1 MQTPTI
7 LIGAM
12 SKITHLQELI
22 QAEEIEA
29 VVVSSEF
36 DIPSIQYR
44 RCFSWSRLPE
54 PSELILVDSE
64 WFLVNERCFSAGMA
78 DNVKRDSLVYHAPL
92 FTLKPIPGAFDDDRF
107 AFLCSRVD
115 VPRFY
120 RLLAL
125 LRWQLIK
132 LNRKVLL
139 LAWMFGFLHV
149 ERYEALSW
157 SKLSIPF
164 IRHWKEPT
172 PYSPFP
178 TEYEQAPAPTPTPTV
193 ALGKDASQACSYCK
207 YYYGKQGINCAV
219 HPPGWLDADNVCPDW
234 DLK

>member
-1 MQTPTI
+1 
-7 LIGAM
+7 M
-12 SKITHLQELI
+12 SKITHLRELI

-29 VVVSSEF
+29 VVV
-36 DIPSIQYR
+36 PSKFGTPCIQYR
-44 RCFSWSRLPE
+44 RCFFWSRLPE

-64 WFLVNERCFSAGMA
+64 WLLVNEREFSTGVRN
-78 DNVKRDSLVYHAPL
+78 NVKENLLVYQDRL

-120 RLLAL
+120 RFIAL
-125 LRWQLIK
+125 LHWQLIK
-132 LNRKVLL
+132 LNRKALL
-139 LAWMFGFLHV
+139 IAWMFGFFPA
-149 ERYEALSW
+149 EYYEALSW
-157 SKLSIPF
+157 SKLYIPF
-164 IRHWKEPT
+164 IRRWEEPA

-178 TEYEQAPAPTPTPTV
+178 SEYEHAPTPTV
-193 ALGKDASQACSYCK
+193 ALEKDASQACSYCK